1 MKLVVEDFTNGQVV
15 VTRQIIVDNTPPQSE
30 IDLLISEAVVSGNLK
45 ILGTAIDDHFKS
57 FLLELGPGIN
67 PREDNWQSIGGISNT
82 PVKSDI
88 LRQFATTIVDDGIYS
103 LRLTVDDKSGQ
114 VSTTRRTITID
125 NTAPQITLQSPTQ
138 NQIVSQIIDV
148 KGIITDVNL
157 DQVELLFRQSSFD
170 WYSLSVIQGT
180 MEDNQLAKWD
190 TSSLPD
196 GAYELKL
203 VATDQ
208 SRQPPAEL
216 IRAVTVDNTP
226 PRAEISK
233 PINHEQISHIL
244 TLFGTAT
251 DSNFKSY
258 WIDFGEGDAPTNWL
272 KATPRPITSPVEN
285 GEVLQWL
292 AGKRRGV
299 YSFRLTVEDQVNQRR
314 ETTVQVSITSLTEK
328 SKGGDLL
335 SADGR
340 VNLYLPPNSLKQNT
354 IVTINRVPSS
364 TIEWPLGSIWK
375 PLNLLYLL
383 DSDPINLNK
392 IKPATLTIS
401 YSGAS
406 LTPDYKPII
415 FRQIENTE
423 QWKMIGGVVDTE
435 QKTIST
441 AIHQLGQ
448 YGVMEMKP
456 TQTDSSA
463 TILKNSLTCQPRVF
477 SPIGNLAPHTKTTI
491 SFQLDKSAQVSVKIY
506 NVAGSIV
513 NWIAEKEVFPAGK
526 VIETWNGQ
534 DYDGNFVS
542 TGLYIVAVTVNAKT
556 QSKVVNVWNQ

>member
-1 MKLVVEDFTNGQVV
+1 M
-15 VTRQIIVDNTPPQSE
+15 
-30 IDLLISEAVVSGNLK
+30 
-45 ILGTAIDDHFKS
+45 
-57 FLLELGPGIN
+57 
-67 PREDNWQSIGGISNT
+67 
-82 PVKSDI
+82 
-88 LRQFATTIVDDGIYS
+88 
-103 LRLTVDDKSGQ
+103 
-114 VSTTRRTITID
+114 
-125 NTAPQITLQSPTQ
+125 
-138 NQIVSQIIDV
+138 
-148 KGIITDVNL
+148 KGIITDINL

-180 MEDNQLAKWD
+180 MKDNQLAKWD

-208 SRQPPAEL
+208 SGQPPAEL
-216 IRAVTVDNTP
+216 IRTVTVDNTP

-233 PINHEQISHIL
+233 PINHEQISPIL

-383 DSDPINLNK
+383 DSDPINLTK
-392 IKPATLTIS
+392 IKPATLIIS

-513 NWIAEKEVFPAGK
+513 NWITEKEVFPAGK
-526 VIETWNGQ
+526 VIENWNGQ
-534 DYDGNFVS
+534 DYNGSFVS
-542 TGLYIVAVTVNAKT
+542 TGLYIVAVTVNGNT
-556 QSKVVNVWNQ
+556 QSKIVNVWNQ